1 MNNLTTNLNFSIAA
15 ILASAGCMT
24 LSAKPATEQKPN
36 VLMIIVDDYGRH
48 DLSMTGSQ
56 LYQTPNIDQLAT
68 ESTFFNNAYVA
79 YPRSVPSRYSIM
91 TGRHCARP
99 QEKSRSDER
108 HVESTDYSIAESFK
122 EAGYATYICGKW
134 HLNGRDGSTPADK
147 GYDVV
152 IGSGA
157 AGATSSYFAPFNQ
170 NLKDGGHEKAIEGM
184 DDAPE
189 GTYLTDYMSEVTAS
203 YIKEQ
208 SADKPFF
215 AICSY
220 YAVHTPL
227 EAKPEMVKEYRQKVK
242 GLGLGDDPMMS
253 EEAGDTKTQQD
264 NPTYAAM
271 IESTDSGIGL
281 MIEALKEAGLYDN
294 TIIVFISD
302 HGGLSNRGNK
312 RQVATTNLPLKAG
325 KGHLYEGG
333 IRVPFFVHL
342 PSQQQGRMSD
352 QVVSSLDIIP
362 TLIYI
367 CELPVSKSAELDGLS
382 LTPALHPSRE
392 KALAQRDLF
401 WHKAD
406 ERPTSTGDYVSSAIR
421 SGDYKLIDFYKQ
433 NRIELYDLSTD
444 EGERNNIAGEMPE
457 ITNELMKKL
466 NTWRKDVNV
475 IVKQQK
481 NK

>member
-1 MNNLTTNLNFSIAA
+1 MNRLITNLNLSAA
-15 ILASAGCMT
+15 TILASSGCFT
-24 LSAKPATEQKPN
+24 LAAKPAEEQKPN

-48 DLSMTGSQ
+48 DLSMCGSQ
-56 LYQTPNIDQLAT
+56 LYQTPNIDQLAG

-99 QEKSRSDER
+99 QTTSRSDER
-108 HVESTDYSIAESFK
+108 HVEATDYSIAEGFK
-122 EAGYATYICGKW
+122 DAGYSTYICGKW

-147 GYDVV
+147 GFDVV

-157 AGATSSYFAPFNQ
+157 AGATSSHFAPFNQ
-170 NLKDGGHEKAIEGM
+170 KVKSGGHEKAIKGM

-203 YIKEQ
+203 YIREQ
-208 SADKPFF
+208 SADQPFF

-227 EAKPEMVKEYRQKVK
+227 EAKEDMVKDYRKK
-242 GLGLGDDPMMS
+242 IREMGLGEDPMMS
-253 EEAGDTKTQQD
+253 EEAGDSKTQQD

-271 IESTDSGIGL
+271 VESTDSGIGM
-281 MIEALKEAGLYDN
+281 MIEALKETGLYDN

-302 HGGLSNRGNK
+302 HGGLSNRGNT
-312 RQVATTNLPLKAG
+312 RQLATTNLPLKAG

-342 PSQQQGRMSD
+342 PSQQKGRMSD
-352 QVVSSLDIIP
+352 QLASSLDIVP
-362 TLIYI
+362 TLIDI
-367 CELPVSKSAELDGLS
+367 CDLPVGKNIELDGLS
-382 LTPALHPSRE
+382 LSPALTPSRE
-392 KALAQRDLF
+392 KKLEQRDLY

-421 SGDYKLIDFYKQ
+421 SGDYKLLDFYKQ
-433 NRIELYDLSTD
+433 NRIELYDLSKD
-444 EGERNNIAGEMPE
+444 EGERVNLAEQMPE
-457 ITNELMKKL
+457 LTSELMKKL
-466 NTWRKDVNV
+466 DDWRKDVKA
-475 IVKQQK
+475 IIKTPK
-481 NK
+481 KK